1 MTKELI
7 WGVLVLSLILTSYL
21 SHVEDR
27 RHREAMAKL
36 ESRRLEIKTRMREL
50 DEEIERQRKLKEELI
65 EENRILRAE
74 RRAMESRAET
84 PAEARETL
92 RRIHATNTRVERG
105 NR

>member
-7 WGVLVLSLILTSYL
+7 WGVLVLALILTAYI

-27 RHREAMAKL
+27 RHKETMAKL
-36 ESRRLEIKTRMREL
+36 EARKLEIQTRMSEL
-50 DEEIERQRKLKEELI
+50 DKQIELKEELI

-74 RRAMESRAET
+74 RRAMESRAES
-84 PAEARETL
+84 PAETREAL
-92 RRIHATNTRVERG
+92 RRVHATNTRVERG